1 MCKRLLVALLGTLSL
16 ASLQAQQKYTNP
28 VFDQNTPDPTV
39 VQAPD
44 GTFYAYGTGGTCRKS
59 TDLVHWTDEGVALE
73 RPTWNDSART
83 DKNGK
88 QHPMRFSLWALDV
101 SRVKK
106 DRYLV
111 YYASAFWG
119 NETRTGLGVAEGTSP
134 THFTDCGRMFR
145 STEIGVQN
153 SIDPCYVEEGR
164 RKYLVW
170 GSFSG
175 LYMGQLSKDG
185 KQLKRPNELTQLA
198 GKAFEGAMIF
208 KRGGYYYLFASVG
221 TCCEGERSTY
231 RTVVGRSRRLAGPY
245 VDRQGGRMLDNHYET
260 VIKGND
266 RWRGPGHNSEII
278 TDKKGQTWLLQGP
291 CAPARPLALGP
302 GWLAISGRRNAQHHP
317 ARRSC
322 TVGRNCSHPSTK
334 RRRMQW
340 EHSSTH
346 SPIHY
351 IYRLLREA

>member
-1 MCKRLLVALLGTLSL
+1 MCKRLLAALLGTLSL

-28 VFDQNTPDPTV
+28 VFDQDTPDPTV

-73 RPTWNDSART
+73 RPTWNDSVRT

-185 KQLKRPNELTQLA
+185 KQLKHPNELTQLA

-278 TDKKGQTWLLQGP
+278 TDKKGQTWLLYHAFDAQDPSKGRVLLLDRLLWDQDGWP
-291 CAPARPLALGP
+291 SVAGGTPSTTPQDAPAL
-302 GWLAISGRRNAQHHP
+302 
-317 ARRSC
+317 
-322 TVGRNCSHPSTK
+322 
-334 RRRMQW
+334 
-340 EHSSTH
+340 
-346 SPIHY
+346 
-351 IYRLLREA
+351 